1 MMDVMEEI
9 LELLIGGFI
18 KMELLTKLVRLIEDL
33 GMIMESVVQI
43 KLNVKIV
50 KKMDNV
56 MQSKIQKL
64 IQLDN
69 LELSL
74 AKNKL

>member
-9 LELLIGGFI
+9 L
-18 KMELLTKLVRLIEDL
+18 EDL

>member
-43 KLNVKIV
+43 KLNVKTV
-50 KKMDNV
+50 KKTDSV
-56 MQSKIQKL
+56 MLSKILRL
-64 IQLDN
+64 IKLDN
-69 LELSL
+69 LELSRV
-74 AKNKL
+74 KNK